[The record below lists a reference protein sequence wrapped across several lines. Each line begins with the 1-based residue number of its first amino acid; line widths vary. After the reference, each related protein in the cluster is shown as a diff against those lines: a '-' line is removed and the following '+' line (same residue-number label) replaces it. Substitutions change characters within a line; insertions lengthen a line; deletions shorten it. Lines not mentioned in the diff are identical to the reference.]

1 MLNRRVFLLLMM
13 TSLAAGMAAARPRTA
28 FAKDSGKG
36 SGGDGGGDN
45 DGGGDDGGGDDGGG
59 DDGGGEDGGD
69 DGGGDDGKGDD
80 DKGDD
85 GKGDDGKGDDGKGD
99 DSKEAGDKIRV
110 AVKRGE
116 AESLGRIL
124 PAVRR
129 KYPGKVVRIQLAGKG
144 SRLTYRI
151 RLINRDNKLIEIR
164 VNARSGK
171 IMGVYNL

>member
-45 DGGGDDGGGDDGGG
+45 DGGDDGGGDDDK
-59 DDGGGEDGGD
+59 DDNDRD
-69 DGGGDDGKGDD
+69 DDDRDDDDRDDD

-85 GKGDDGKGDDGKGD
+85 DKGD
-99 DSKEAGDKIRV
+99 DSKEAGDKIRA

>member
-13 TSLAAGMAAARPRTA
+13 TSLAAGMAAARPQTA

-45 DGGGDDGGGDDGGG
+45 DGGGDDGGGDDGK
-59 DDGGGEDGGD
+59 DDNDRD
-69 DGGGDDGKGDD
+69 DNDRDDNDRDDNDRDD
-80 DKGDD
+80 DD
-85 GKGDDGKGDDGKGD
+85 KGD
-99 DSKEAGDKIRV
+99 DSKEAGDKIRA

-116 AESLGRIL
+116 AESLGSIL

>member
-13 TSLAAGMAAARPRTA
+13 TSLAAGMAAARPQTA
-28 FAKDSGKG
+28 FAKDS
-36 SGGDGGGDN
+36 GGDN
-45 DGGGDDGGGDDGGG
+45 DGGGDDGGGDDDK
-59 DDGGGEDGGD
+59 DDNDR
-69 DGGGDDGKGDD
+69 DD
-80 DKGDD
+80 DDRDD
-85 GKGDDGKGDDGKGD
+85 DRDDDKGD
-99 DSKEAGDKIRV
+99 DSKEAGDKIRA

-116 AESLGRIL
+116 AESLGSIL

>member
-13 TSLAAGMAAARPRTA
+13 TSLAAGMAAARPQTA
-28 FAKDSGKG
+28 FAKDS
-36 SGGDGGGDN
+36 GGDN

-59 DDGGGEDGGD
+59 DDDKD
-69 DGGGDDGKGDD
+69 DNDRDDDDRDDDDRDDD

-85 GKGDDGKGDDGKGD
+85 DKGD
-99 DSKEAGDKIRV
+99 DSKEAGDKIRA

>member
-13 TSLAAGMAAARPRTA
+13 TSLAAGMAAARPQTA

-45 DGGGDDGGGDDGGG
+45 DGGDDGGGDDGGG
-59 DDGGGEDGGD
+59 DDGKD
-69 DGGGDDGKGDD
+69 DNDRDDNDRDDD

-85 GKGDDGKGDDGKGD
+85 DKGD
-99 DSKEAGDKIRV
+99 DSKEAGDKIRA

-116 AESLGRIL
+116 AESLGSIL

>member
-13 TSLAAGMAAARPRTA
+13 TSLAAGMAAARPQTA

-45 DGGGDDGGGDDGGG
+45 DGGGDDGGGDDDK
-59 DDGGGEDGGD
+59 DDNDRD
-69 DGGGDDGKGDD
+69 DDDRDDD

-85 GKGDDGKGDDGKGD
+85 DKGD
-99 DSKEAGDKIRV
+99 DSKEAGDKIRA

-116 AESLGRIL
+116 AESLGSIL

>member
-13 TSLAAGMAAARPRTA
+13 TSLAAGMAAARPQTA

-45 DGGGDDGGGDDGGG
+45 DGGGDDGGGDDGK
-59 DDGGGEDGGD
+59 DDNDRD
-69 DGGGDDGKGDD
+69 DNDRDDNDRDDNDRDDNDRDD
-80 DKGDD
+80 DDRDD
-85 GKGDDGKGDDGKGD
+85 DDKGD
-99 DSKEAGDKIRV
+99 DSKEAGDKIRA

-116 AESLGRIL
+116 AESLGSIL

>member
-59 DDGGGEDGGD
+59 DDGK
-69 DGGGDDGKGDD
+69 GDDGKGDD
-80 DKGDD
+80 GKGDD

>member
-45 DGGGDDGGGDDGGG
+45 DGGGDDGGGDNDGGG
-59 DDGGGEDGGD
+59 DDGGGD
-69 DGGGDDGKGDD
+69 DDNKGDD

-85 GKGDDGKGDDGKGD
+85 DKGDDDRDGDDRDDDGKGD

-171 IMGVYNL
+171 IMGAYNL

>member
-45 DGGGDDGGGDDGGG
+45 DGGGDDGGGDDGKG
-59 DDGGGEDGGD
+59 DDDK
-69 DGGGDDGKGDD
+69 GDDGKGDD
-80 DKGDD
+80 GKGDD

>member
-13 TSLAAGMAAARPRTA
+13 TSLAAGMAAARPQTA
-28 FAKDSGKG
+28 FAKDS
-36 SGGDGGGDN
+36 GGDN

-59 DDGGGEDGGD
+59 DDDKD
-69 DGGGDDGKGDD
+69 DNDRDDDDRDDDDRDDD

-85 GKGDDGKGDDGKGD
+85 DKGD
-99 DSKEAGDKIRV
+99 DSKEAGDKIRA

-116 AESLGRIL
+116 AESLGSIL

>member
-45 DGGGDDGGGDDGGG
+45 DGG
-59 DDGGGEDGGD
+59 D
-69 DGGGDDGKGDD
+69 DGGGDDGKDDNDRDDDDKGDDGRDDDDRDDDDKGDD

-85 GKGDDGKGDDGKGD
+85 DKGD
-99 DSKEAGDKIRV
+99 DSKKAGDKIRA

-116 AESLGRIL
+116 AESLGSIL

>member
-13 TSLAAGMAAARPRTA
+13 TSLAAGMAAARPQTA

-45 DGGGDDGGGDDGGG
+45 DGGGDDGGGDDGK
-59 DDGGGEDGGD
+59 DDNDRD
-69 DGGGDDGKGDD
+69 DNDRDDNDRDD
-80 DKGDD
+80 DDRDD
-85 GKGDDGKGDDGKGD
+85 DDKGD
-99 DSKEAGDKIRV
+99 DSKEAGDKIRA

-116 AESLGRIL
+116 AESLGSIL